1 MMALR
6 LKNQNLGP
14 GRDLGGIHSGSAML
28 LKRQTKVWTG
38 TMAAPRLWNW
48 CGHLTHLLHWVTG
61 DTAASQRKW
70 PLRNTQPAL
79 LQPFTLPD
87 SGIAAAKLGNR
98 NQGLPFLA
106 APSLIPEGSEKGWET
121 ARSKKMRPRPE
132 PTRECCL
139 GKGHRINWGNN
150 VCPTQHSEAS

>member
-1 MMALR
+1 MALL
-6 LKNQNLGP
+6 LKKQNLGP
-14 GRDLGGIHSGSAML
+14 GRDLGGIHSGSAVL

-79 LQPFTLPD
+79 LQPFTLTD
-87 SGIAAAKLGNR
+87 SGTQQQSWETETKAC
-98 NQGLPFLA
+98 
-106 APSLIPEGSEKGWET
+106 PSLLPPRLSLKEAKKAGTQPEGK
-121 ARSKKMRPRPE
+121 R
-132 PTRECCL
+132 
-139 GKGHRINWGNN
+139 
-150 VCPTQHSEAS
+150 